1 MRRTVSSSVNVVA
14 KECVISSP
22 RLHPQR
28 APRVLALLMTAFFLF
43 QQLVQ
48 PFKTLVPILLEF
60 RSPNSNFPQGLSL
73 KATPASLGFAS
84 ALDEACPLWN
94 LEEFGDGGLAVR

>member
-1 MRRTVSSSVNVVA
+1 MSIAQRRNQTMRMSAAASVDVLA
-14 KECVISSP
+14 KGCLSP
-22 RLHPQR
+22 STRLRSQR
-28 APRVLALLMTAFFLF
+28 APMVLALPMTAFFPF

-84 ALDEACPLWN
+84 ALDEACPL
-94 LEEFGDGGLAVR
+94 